1 MDLITFIK
9 YKSID
14 NKAFYEK
21 ILIKN
26 SPTKSNL
33 IKADNTLNNLKKS
46 INILRNGIG
55 EHVDERI

>member
-1 MDLITFIK
+1 MDLATFIK
-9 YKSID
+9 YKAID

-26 SPTKSNL
+26 SPTKSNI
-33 IKADNTLNNLKKS
+33 IKANNTLNNLKKS

-55 EHVDERI
+55 EHIDERI

>member
-9 YKSID
+9 YKTIND
-14 NKAFYEK
+14 KAFYEK

-55 EHVDERI
+55 EHIDERI